1 MKVFDFAPADYAE
14 QYQAQ
19 GYVHVREGV
28 SKEFHEYLLNFVAEL
43 EKHRIGELK
52 GLGDKE
58 QALLE
63 FPDDVDYPGELY
75 DVAAEVAGLNR
86 DTMVLSERHIKAYEA
101 DANPEPTA
109 HKDRYPS
116 QVSVGLSIRI
126 PEDSTLVLYPYDHVK
141 PNPFNSAAELARSL
155 QPDEHPDVAL
165 KTAREVELN
174 DADRDVLL
182 FPGSATW
189 HLRRHAA
196 NAVNLYLK
204 FNDFGSDPLGEDPA
218 TPGLRS
224 ATLDLLNGG
233 GDLDSLIPTLS
244 RRLDTVE
251 HIYTRGWEE
260 SLQARIYGEQPFGIT
275 PVQFAALRAADGT
288 RTLREVLASAGGDPE
303 QARRE
308 VFGLA
313 ERGALELLR

>member
-116 QVSVGLSIRI
+116 QISIGLSIRI
-126 PEDSTLVLYPYDHVK
+126 PEDSTLVLYPHDHVK

-196 NAVNLYLK
+196 TAVNLYLK

-233 GDLDSLIPTLS
+233 GDLDSLFPALS

-288 RTLREVLASAGGDPE
+288 RTLREVLTAADGDPE

-308 VFGLA
+308 VLGLA
-313 ERGALELLR
+313 ERGALDLLR